1 MKRLAMMAAT
11 GVMAFM
17 ISACGD
23 NAPQKPE
30 VQADDM
36 QTQMQQPAAAPMEP
50 SDNAMTQPAQPS
62 EAAMED
68 AAVQE

>member
-1 MKRLAMMAAT
+1 MKRLAMIAAT

-30 VQADDM
+30 AQADDM
-36 QTQMQQPAAAPMEP
+36 QSQVEQPVTA
-50 SDNAMTQPAQPS
+50 QPAQPS